1 MVRRLCLM
9 LEVDRCLLGWELTVR
24 LFILKKRDL
33 AIITHRR
40 LLLELEGGVFR
51 VGLGDGDA
59 FAEGFDR
66 RAFVAGAEGCA
77 VEFGIV
83 RFEDEVERLGVD
95 EASVG
100 G

>member
-1 MVRRLCLM
+1 M
-9 LEVDRCLLGWELTVR
+9 R

-33 AIITHRR
+33 AIVTHRR

-51 VGLGDGDA
+51 VRLGDGDA
-59 FAEGFDR
+59 FAEGFDS
-66 RAFVAGAEGCA
+66 RAFVAGAQRGA

-83 RFEDEVERLGVD
+83 GFEDEVEGLGVD
-95 EASVG
+95 ESSVG

>member
-1 MVRRLCLM
+1 MVRRLGRM
-9 LEVDRCLLGWELTVR
+9 LELDRCLWRWVLTVR
-24 LFILKKRDL
+24 LFILEKRDL

-66 RAFVAGAEGCA
+66 CAFVAGAECCA
-77 VEFGIV
+77 VEFCVGG
-83 RFEDEVERLGVD
+83 FEDEVEGLGVD
-95 EASVG
+95 EPSVG